1 MYDLR
6 RRFVTEAVSTAG
18 PATLL
23 VMLMDRLTLDLDRAA
38 GELEKGNRS
47 EASPLLMHAQQ
58 IVDALRSSLDPTE
71 WEGASDLNR
80 LYGYIFS
87 LLVTANV
94 RGDLEVLNEV
104 RELVAPLRAAWAEAA
119 ASPEAAGAF
128 APAAPTA
135 SRTAFAHASADSSG
149 SLLGVG

>member
-47 EASPLLMHAQQ
+47 EASPLLMC
-58 IVDALRSSLDPTE
+58 
-71 WEGASDLNR
+71 
-80 LYGYIFS
+80 
-87 LLVTANV
+87 
-94 RGDLEVLNEV
+94 
-104 RELVAPLRAAWAEAA
+104 
-119 ASPEAAGAF
+119 
-128 APAAPTA
+128 
-135 SRTAFAHASADSSG
+135 
-149 SLLGVG
+149 